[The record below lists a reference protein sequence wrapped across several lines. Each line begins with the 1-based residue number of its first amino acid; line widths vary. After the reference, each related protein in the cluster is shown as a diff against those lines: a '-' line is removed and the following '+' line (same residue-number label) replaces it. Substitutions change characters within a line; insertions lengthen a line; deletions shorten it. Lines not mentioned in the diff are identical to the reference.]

1 MDLFSQN
8 LPLALDRP
16 LVALDTET
24 TGADTTVDRVV
35 QLALVRLSP
44 DGARDEFETLVNP
57 EEPIP
62 AEATAIHGITDEAVR
77 FAPPFRRIAPDLI
90 QRTAGCDLTGFNLI
104 RFDIPLL
111 LNEFRRAGAAWD
123 LAGVRILDAQ
133 IIYHMMEPRD
143 LSAAYKFYCGKKL
156 EGAHGA
162 LADTRATLDVLL
174 EQIRRYPELPREVA
188 GLDDL
193 CNRPDPRFVD
203 RDRRF
208 RWRNGQPVFN
218 FGEHK
223 GRSLLEVARSNT
235 SYLEWMLR
243 KSFSDEVHGL
253 IRDALA
259 GEVPERGEGQK
270 S

>member
-1 MDLFSQN
+1 MNPFPQN
-8 LPLALDRP
+8 PPLILDRP

-35 QLALVRLSP
+35 QLALVRLDP
-44 DGARDEFETLVNP
+44 DGSREEFETLVNP
-57 EEPIP
+57 GEPIP
-62 AEATAIHGITDEAVR
+62 AEATAIHGITDEAVK
-77 FAPPFRRIAPDLI
+77 FAPPFRRIAPEI
-90 QRTAGCDLTGFNLI
+90 VQRTAGCDLTGFNLI

-111 LNEFRRAGAAWD
+111 LNEFRRAGETWD
-123 LAGVRILDAQ
+123 LSGVRILDAQ
-133 IIYHMMEPRD
+133 IFYHMMEPRD
-143 LSAAYKFYCGKKL
+143 LSAAYKFYCGKELK
-156 EGAHGA
+156 GAHGA

-174 EQIRRYPELPREVA
+174 EQVRRYPELPDDVA
-188 GLDDL
+188 GLDAL

-208 RWRNGQPVFN
+208 RWRNGEPVFN

-223 GRSLLEVARSNT
+223 GRLLLDVAKSST

-243 KSFSDEVHGL
+243 KNFSDEVHGL
-253 IRDALA
+253 IRDALS
-259 GEVPERGEGQK
+259 GELPEKNEEQN